1 MDPLPP
7 ALAWSVLSPEAAE
20 APDLPR
26 WMNAAR
32 AHFRA
37 ELSLVAVGDA
47 ATPWALGVSPAREV
61 GRVTTV
67 RLRTMPVA
75 EAPEVVAAALRGC
88 AAIGGAGMDALV
100 ARARRVWQ
108 VDARV
113 DDGGDGAAPLVLAA
127 VLANVLLGPVVPPEE
142 VTVFG
147 VRGAR
152 ERLERAGWR

>member
-1 MDPLPP
+1 M
-7 ALAWSVLSPEAAE
+7 LSPDASDAF
-20 APDLPR
+20 DLPR

-32 AHFRA
+32 THFRA
-37 ELSLVAVGDA
+37 ELSVLAPGDA
-47 ATPWALGVSPAREV
+47 ATPWALGVAPARDV

-67 RLRTMPVA
+67 RLRTVSVA

-88 AAIGGAGMDALV
+88 EAIGGAGMDALV

-108 VDARV
+108 VEAHTV
-113 DDGGDGAAPLVLAA
+113 DGDGAAPLVLAA
-127 VLANVLLGPVVPPEE
+127 VLANVLLGPVVPPSE
-142 VTVFG
+142 VVVFG